1 MSKVSKTDVMRRIND
16 ALGVDALKKMYA
28 ALTDK
33 ELNALTKWM
42 RKGKIGLHNDMDGF
56 AGFTADAKGGW
67 TSEGFEVPELERDC
81 VTGLPVDKIRST
93 QETEMEK
100 GYHPI
105 ITATITNKNILHLET
120 TDIKFGKRL
129 HAFLKITSANG
140 IESVQ
145 CITDDTRTVCTFCA
159 LPGKHPAK
167 K

>member
-1 MSKVSKTDVMRRIND
+1 MPKDKVSKKKVMRKINS
-16 ALGVDALKKMYA
+16 ALGYDAIVRMHT
-28 ALTDK
+28 ALTDV
-33 ELNALTKWM
+33 EFNALAQWM
-42 RKGKIGLHNDMDGF
+42 SKGKIGLHNDMDGF
-56 AGFTADAKGGW
+56 VGFTADTKGGL
-67 TSEGFEVPELERDC
+67 TSEGFKAPKFERDC
-81 VTGLPVDKIRST
+81 VTGQKIIADA
-93 QETEMEK
+93 EIEK
-100 GYHPI
+100 GYQPI